1 MEESVVKQLTVLVER
16 ITRVEAK
23 LDLALQI
30 SETTNNAVQM
40 MAERLA
46 KAEASTKSAHK
57 RLDDIEHKRKE
68 GTEANRWWVGL
79 IITIASIVSGVITSV
94 LLGR

>member
-23 LDLALQI
+23 LDLALQM
-30 SETTNNAVQM
+30 SEATNNAVQM

-46 KAEASTKSAHK
+46 KAEASTKSFSSS
-57 RLDDIEHKRKE
+57 E
-68 GTEANRWWVGL
+68 
-79 IITIASIVSGVITSV
+79 
-94 LLGR
+94 